1 MYDSSVVVSEQNIQM
16 VPTSWCVQS
25 CFRRLAWKRGAS
37 PYQHPPLPPA
47 FLSGL
52 HPHRN
57 EQQINVGLIK
67 DDWKLL
73 IGVWEGSLAA
83 RSQDEYGF
91 SLARDCKHC

>member
-1 MYDSSVVVSEQNIQM
+1 M
-16 VPTSWCVQS
+16 
-25 CFRRLAWKRGAS
+25 LAELFQKAGVEEGSISISAS
-37 PYQHPPLPPA
+37 PPLPPA